1 VSLTLRSTGP
11 PLPEWAPGAH
21 IDVVLPSKKERQY
34 SLCGDPANRNEWRVG
49 VLREVAGRGGS
60 AFVCDEL
67 AEGTVL
73 TVRGPRNN
81 FPLVPATRYVFI
93 AGGIGITPILPMLRA
108 ATDAGTPWQ
117 LWYGG
122 RRLTSMAFTSELADY
137 GDRVHLWPQD
147 ECGLLPLDEL
157 LATPA
162 DAALVYCCGPAP
174 LLAAVE
180 QRCASWPAGALHLE
194 RFAPVAVAHGVDE
207 PFEVELARSR
217 KTVLVPA
224 GTSIIVAFAATGIAM
239 FLGVAWGFASALREG
254 WIGEILMRVA
264 DTLMAMP
271 VILLGLV
278 LVAAFGASTLSMIV
292 ILGLLFAP
300 ATARIARSTLLVE
313 LRSEYYL
320 AAVSVGASGTR
331 IVARELLP
339 NALPVLVSRATLVLA
354 EVIFVEASLSFVG
367 LGVQPP
373 DTSWGTLLQQG
384 YSNLYRS
391 YAYPIFPGLVI
402 LVAVLALNTLGDN
415 LQKVLDPSRS

>member
-1 VSLTLRSTGP
+1 MSAAAVTVEPPVRLRRESVGRRLLRRPAAAVAAVVVAILVIVTLG
-11 PLPEWAPGAH
+11 APVFAPYSPTTLDFTH
-21 IDVVLPSKKERQY
+21 LFAAPSW
-34 SLCGDPANRNEWRVG
+34 SHPFGT
-49 VLREVAGRGGS
+49 
-60 AFVCDEL
+60 DEL
-67 AEGTVL
+67 GRDLLTRVL
-73 TVRGPRNN
+73 
-81 FPLVPATRYVFI
+81 
-93 AGGIGITPILPMLRA
+93 
-108 ATDAGTPWQ
+108 
-117 LWYGG
+117 YGG
-122 RRLTSMAFTSELADY
+122 R
-137 GDRVHLWPQD
+137 
-147 ECGLLPLDEL
+147 
-157 LATPA
+157 
-162 DAALVYCCGPAP
+162 
-174 LLAAVE
+174 
-180 QRCASWPAGALHLE
+180 
-194 RFAPVAVAHGVDE
+194 
-207 PFEVELARSR
+207 
-217 KTVLVPA
+217 
-224 GTSIIVAFAATGIAM
+224 TSIIVAFAATGIAM
-239 FLGVAWGFASALREG
+239 LLGVVWGFASALREG
-254 WIGEILMRVA
+254 WIGEVLMRVA
-264 DTLMAMP
+264 DTMMAMP

-339 NALPVLVSRATLVLA
+339 NALPVLVSRATLILA